1 MNNIYNIPPLPIE
14 EHHKAMFP
22 EHNRS
27 RDAESE
33 VLDGRNGAYQC
44 SPHKFELSN
53 HGAINANDCNNE
65 CNTGATR
72 DLICNFNKFKNNKE
86 EILLLELREKF
97 HSWEQDILFQEN
109 MTQKG
114 GLLQEKTSGL

>member
-1 MNNIYNIPPLPIE
+1 MNNIHNIPPLPIE

-44 SPHKFELSN
+44 SPHKFKLRS
-53 HGAINANDCNNE
+53 HGAIRANYCNNE
-65 CNTGATR
+65 CNVGATR
-72 DLICNFNKFKNNKE
+72 YLICNLNKFNKNKDE
-86 EILLLELREKF
+86 VLLLEMWNKF
-97 HSWEQDILFQEN
+97 HS
-109 MTQKG
+109 
-114 GLLQEKTSGL
+114 